1 VEGYP
6 IPIYSTQERTGLALS
21 MPNLCTRKA
30 KKFSKQVTFTDHLIQ
45 NLYSKLL
52 KQAIIC
58 QVLIS
63 KLLDLTQQTTYKL
76 ARVISMRRGT
86 NLQGFFIMA
95 NSEERCIL
103 TGPNS

>member
-21 MPNLCTRKA
+21 MPNLCTRNA

-45 NLYSKLL
+45 NLYSNLL

-76 ARVISMRRGT
+76 ARDLCAGEPTYKDFSSWQTVKKDV
-86 NLQGFFIMA
+86 F
-95 NSEERCIL
+95 
-103 TGPNS
+103 